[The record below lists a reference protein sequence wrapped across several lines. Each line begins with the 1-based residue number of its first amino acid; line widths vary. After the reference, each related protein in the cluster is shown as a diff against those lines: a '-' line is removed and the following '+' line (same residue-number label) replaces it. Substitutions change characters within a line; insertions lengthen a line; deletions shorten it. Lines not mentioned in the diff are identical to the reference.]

1 MELKN
6 ISPEI
11 RNSMDISKKAYR
23 VERNAWLVNQKKNHY
38 KYPNKSIIKKKKKTS
53 GKNRKK
59 HVDKLK
65 RVCEIINI

>member
-38 KYPNKSIIKKKKKTS
+38 KYPNQNIMKKKRTS
-53 GKNRKK
+53 GKNHKK